1 MVSGEASVFSA
12 YGSVFR
18 DNTAV
23 LGSSVFY
30 MMDGARGSMTDC
42 LVIGNSVL
50 GGVEAGAI
58 SLMTESTMSVLRTT
72 FEDNRATQTGGC
84 FAVHRLATLLID
96 QSVILNCSTDGAGG
110 MLIMPGPGGS
120 VTIANSRMVGNEGG
134 KSGLAVLREGSA
146 AFLRITGST
155 ISGTRS
161 GVGEF
166 AIEIEGTTA
175 PDFFLQL
182 DTVVVDESVDIFS
195 HSKVLLQNCEGFNS
209 MAVQNASVGTCQSTT
224 DYCLAESCADD
235 HVGIDCIC
243 DIDGV
248 PNPFPTDGMQSAI
261 IEARGLFECDPAPS
275 MNAFGVFC
283 PHHTGPSTVDA
294 YSHIYHFKAVHRD
307 GRVGPF
313 KRACVPISESWGC
326 ALTSCIS
333 IC

>member
-1 MVSGEASVFSA
+1 MISGEASVFSA

-23 LGSSVFY
+23 LADSVFY

-42 LVIGNSVL
+42 LVIGNSVS
-50 GGVEAGAI
+50 GGGCGA
-58 SLMTESTMSVLRTT
+58 LTLTESTMSVLRTT
-72 FEDNRATQTGGC
+72 FEDNRATVSGGC
-84 FAVHRLATLLID
+84 FSIQRLGTLTID

-110 MLIMPGPGGS
+110 MLEMAGSGS

-166 AIEIEGTTA
+166 AIEIEGTTE

-235 HVGIDCIC
+235 RVGIECIC

-248 PNPFPTDGMQSAI
+248 PNPFPTDCMQSAVIEVLITPI
-261 IEARGLFECDPAPS
+261 ILIR
-275 MNAFGVFC
+275 
-283 PHHTGPSTVDA
+283 
-294 YSHIYHFKAVHRD
+294 
-307 GRVGPF
+307 
-313 KRACVPISESWGC
+313 
-326 ALTSCIS
+326 
-333 IC
+333 